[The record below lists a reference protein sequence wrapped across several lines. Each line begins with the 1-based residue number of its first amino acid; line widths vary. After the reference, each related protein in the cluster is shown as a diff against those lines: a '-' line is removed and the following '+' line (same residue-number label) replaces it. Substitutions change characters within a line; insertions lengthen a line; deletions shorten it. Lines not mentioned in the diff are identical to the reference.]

1 MGNDKKRLSQ
11 ALTVRIITS
20 ACLLVAFA
28 VFTVAVTA
36 ADVRPVGADG
46 TDIGFAGLNTAVRD
60 AVGYSP
66 VLFAVSEYL
75 GYIALAV
82 MAFFAG
88 VGLVRL
94 IRGRSLKAVG
104 SEIWL
109 TGGFYVLLLAVY
121 LLFEKLEIN
130 YRPLKL
136 EGELEASY
144 PSSHTVLAL
153 CVFLSA
159 ALLFAKL
166 LASKP
171 KAAAALQIAMTVLAL
186 ATVVTRFASGVH
198 WFTDII
204 GGVILSALL
213 LSLYSLAGYALGE
226 RSAEE
231 S

>member
-1 MGNDKKRLSQ
+1 MGNDKKRLPQ

-20 ACLLVAFA
+20 ACLLVAFS

-46 TDIGFAGLNTAVRD
+46 TDIGLAGLNTAVRD

-186 ATVVTRFASGVH
+186 ATVVTRFTSGVH

-213 LSLYSLAGYALGE
+213 LSLYSLAGYAIGE